1 MIENMWDKFGV
12 ERLKG
17 ITVYQVARKM
27 GAAKKLAKL
36 VEKHWDGPEK
46 F

>member
-1 MIENMWDKFGV
+1 MDEETKKYLEIMIENKWDKFGD

-27 GAAKKLAKL
+27 GAAKKL
-36 VEKHWDGPEK
+36 VN
-46 F
+46 